1 MTRPQPMIPK
11 GLSPMRLVTK
21 AGALA
26 LAGALL
32 LAGCGGASEQASPG
46 GAPEPLSIA
55 YASDIDPNDIADQ
68 IGIEA
73 AGAEVTALTEDS
85 AVTAGLINGDYDIG
99 NIDITA
105 AIKAIQAGVP
115 IKIVYVAQN
124 LPEFVMVAQAD
135 ITDVAQPP
143 GRPVAYHSPGS
154 LTEIL
159 QRELVK
165 QTDPAIEG
173 EIDWTVLPESPN
185 RAAAMVA
192 GQIDATTL
200 EYLDVLAL
208 QKQGSFTILGD
219 WGDLTGTSADAI
231 ATGWVVSDSF
241 LAENQP
247 AIVEF
252 LRQVQAGYD
261 TAYSDKATWTA
272 TAERLLPDADPADL
286 SMAYD
291 YYVEVGMYPR
301 TGTQP
306 LTQERWAG
314 LDGFFRQIGEY
325 DQEATISMVDMAVA
339 DEING

>member
-1 MTRPQPMIPK
+1 
-11 GLSPMRLVTK
+11 MRLVTK

-26 LAGALL
+26 LTGALL
-32 LAGCGGASEQASPG
+32 LAGCGGASDQASPD
-46 GAPEPLSIA
+46 GAPEPLRVA
-55 YASDIDPNDIADQ
+55 YASDLDPNDIADQ

-73 AGAEVTALTEDS
+73 SGAEVTALTEDS

-115 IKIVYVAQN
+115 IKIVYVSQN
-124 LPEFVMVAQAD
+124 LPEFVMVAQSD
-135 ITDVAQPP
+135 ISNISQLP
-143 GRPVAYHSPGS
+143 GRTVAYHSPGS

-159 QRELVK
+159 QRELIK

-173 EIDWTVLPESPN
+173 QVKWTVLPESPN

-208 QKQGSFTILGD
+208 QKQGSFNILGD

-231 ATGWVVSDSF
+231 ATGWVVSEEY
-241 LAENQP
+241 LAANEP
-247 AIVEF
+247 RVVEF
-252 LRQVQAGYD
+252 LKHVQAGYD
-261 TAYSDKATWTA
+261 TAYSDKTAWT
-272 TAERLLPDADPADL
+272 TLAERLLPDADPAEL
-286 SMAYD
+286 SLAYD

-301 TGTQP
+301 SGTQP
-306 LTQERWAG
+306 LTQERWTG

-325 DQEATISMVDMAVA
+325 DQEAPSSMVDLAIA
-339 DEING
+339 NEING